1 MSSRRRTAPRTNRPE
16 RFWVIDFPASAGQTS
31 CMATDRGF
39 RPRALGEIAI
49 RCANLKSMTAF
60 YRDIIGLKVLR
71 DFESDGIVFFE
82 IAAGHGGH
90 TSVLALFHH
99 EAGRAELHATSGSP
113 PKTGADSSLHHI
125 ALSLPF
131 DEQQAVM
138 DWYERHGV
146 EYRVQVFDWIGWR
159 GIFTKDPEG
168 NTVELVAYDASLL
181 SGADASG

>member
-1 MSSRRRTAPRTNRPE
+1 MTPE
-16 RFWVIDFPASAGQTS
+16 
-31 CMATDRGF
+31 RGF

-49 RCANLKSMTAF
+49 RCRDLDAMTEF
-60 YRDIIGLKVLR
+60 YRDVIRLKPLR
-71 DFESDGIVFFE
+71 AIDGEGIVFFE
-82 IAAGHGGH
+82 ISPGHGGH
-90 TSVLALFHH
+90 TAILALFHH
-99 EAGRAELHATSGSP
+99 SVGRAELHATSDVP
-113 PKTGADSSLHHI
+113 PETGAKSSLHHI

-138 DWYERHGV
+138 NWYDSLGL

-181 SGADASG
+181 SDAAVSG